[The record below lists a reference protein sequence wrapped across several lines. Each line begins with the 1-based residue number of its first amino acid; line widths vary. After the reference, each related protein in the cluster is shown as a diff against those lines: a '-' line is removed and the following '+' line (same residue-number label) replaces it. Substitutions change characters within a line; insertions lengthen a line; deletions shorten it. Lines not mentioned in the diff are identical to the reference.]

1 MCNSVFL
8 ITKLYIG
15 SLQHHLWKLF
25 HSCFCVNLAE
35 YDISAIMQKFCKWVR
50 KTVYQEITACSNL
63 ISVSKAKASC
73 LREKEK
79 TVVRWHSKNYN
90 TAIFFC
96 FHFLCHVNPKKKK
109 NSIDFD
115 VYFRKFNWT
124 SRVNLFWQL
133 SILTKLLK

>member
-1 MCNSVFL
+1 M
-8 ITKLYIG
+8 
-15 SLQHHLWKLF
+15 
-25 HSCFCVNLAE
+25 
-35 YDISAIMQKFCKWVR
+35 R

-96 FHFLCHVNPKKKK
+96 FHFVCHVNQKKKK
-109 NSIDFD
+109 KKTVSTLMFIFENLIEPAELI
-115 VYFRKFNWT
+115 YFG
-124 SRVNLFWQL
+124 S
-133 SILTKLLK
+133 